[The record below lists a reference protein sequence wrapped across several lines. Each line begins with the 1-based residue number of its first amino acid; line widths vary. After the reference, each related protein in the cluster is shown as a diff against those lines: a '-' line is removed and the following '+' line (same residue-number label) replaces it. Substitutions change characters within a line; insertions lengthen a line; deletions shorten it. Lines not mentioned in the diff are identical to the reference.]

1 LEIDMDNFLQDLRN
15 GLKSLVKTPRLTLAA
30 LACIALGIAA
40 SVFMFTL
47 VDGVLLRR
55 PPFPDADRL
64 ARVRLVATEGEE
76 GQGDISY
83 LELQDFREQA
93 KSFDVL
99 EMAGRV
105 RIPVTSGDG
114 TERLRGE
121 VVSPGY
127 FGLLGIKAA
136 KGRLFSPEEYAPNA
150 GHVVL
155 ISDGLWKRKYGS
167 NPQTVGQPLHVRGR
181 SAELPDQLYT
191 IIGIMPP
198 GFIGTVDYDISEF
211 WIPVAQSP
219 YPPMLVTRTIHNVWP
234 IVRRKPNVSFA
245 AAKAEVEEIGQR
257 LDRIYPNV
265 YRGKAFHLEPFGETW
280 RTDVRTGLVMLMAA
294 AGLLLL
300 VACVNIA
307 SLLLARLVQREHEL
321 TLRFV
326 LGAKRGGIL
335 RRLLIE
341 SLLLSIIG
349 GVVGTLL
356 AFWGIKLFAAT
367 ESINLPPY
375 VSLSP
380 DWNVV
385 GLAVAL
391 VLFTGVL
398 FGVLP
403 AWFGSSINVSQ
414 NLREAGRGLSLGRRQ
429 RFSGQVLIVVEVML
443 TFVLVI
449 AALLMIRTY
458 LNLANCKVGYRTDHV
473 ARLAI
478 TLDGREFPGPQEQ
491 LNFAE
496 RAKEALGRY
505 PGVRGVTFM
514 AGILPPHDDTVA
526 DVVLDGVPNE
536 ALRQVFRHAV
546 DPDFL
551 NVFDIHVKWG
561 RNVARADRQGTPQVA
576 LVSETLARFL
586 AGGDGRGA
594 LGKRFQLIRDA
605 RTQELTDPFEIVGIV
620 TDVLYMG
627 PRSINEGLPTHF
639 DIYVS
644 MYQFPTQTLSTAVVT
659 EKDPAT
665 MLPALQSELGRLAM
679 TSPVH
684 WVSTVDGDLRDEYT
698 DVRFYTYLSVGYSIC
713 ALLLAALGI
722 YGVLANSVSRRFG
735 ELGIRMAV
743 GAQGSDIVRLVL
755 GQGMRTLLL
764 GLVLGVG
771 VAALG
776 TRLIASILYG
786 VAAGDPLTFVMVAAV
801 MVAIG
806 LAACYLPARQ
816 ATRIDPVVVL
826 REK

>member
-1 LEIDMDNFLQDLRN
+1 MDNFLQDVRY

-83 LELQDFREQA
+83 LEFQDFREQA
-93 KSFDVL
+93 KSFDAL

-121 VVSPGY
+121 VVSAGY
-127 FGLLGIKAA
+127 FDLLGLKAA
-136 KGRLFSPEEYAPNA
+136 VGRLFSPQEYAPDANR
-150 GHVVL
+150 VVV
-155 ISDGLWKRKYGS
+155 ISDSLWKRKYGAD
-167 NPQTVGQPLHVRGR
+167 PQIVGQSLHVRGR

-191 IIGIMPP
+191 IVGVMPP

-234 IVRRKPNVSFA
+234 LMRRKPGVSFT
-245 AAKAEVEEIGQR
+245 AAKDEVQAIGRR
-257 LDRIYPNV
+257 LDGTYPNI

-280 RTDVRTGLVMLMAA
+280 RTDVRTGLVMLMVA

-326 LGAKRGGIL
+326 LGARRGGIL

-341 SLLLSIIG
+341 SVLLSLAG
-349 GVVGTLL
+349 GVAGTLL

-380 DWNVV
+380 DLSVV
-385 GLAVAL
+385 GLAAAL
-391 VLFTGVL
+391 VLLTGVL

-403 AWFGSSINVSQ
+403 AWFGSTINVSQ
-414 NLREAGRGLSLGRRQ
+414 NLRESSRGLSLGRRQ
-429 RFSGQVLIVVEVML
+429 RLSGQALIVVEVMF

-449 AALLMIRTY
+449 ASLLMIRTY
-458 LNLANCKVGYRTDHV
+458 LNLANCQVGYRTDHV
-473 ARLAI
+473 LRLAI
-478 TLDGREFPGPQEQ
+478 TLDGREFPGPQDQ
-491 LNFAE
+491 INFAE
-496 RAKEALGRY
+496 RAKEVLGRY
-505 PGVRGVTFM
+505 PGVRDVTFM
-514 AGILPPHDDTVA
+514 AGILPPHDDTTA
-526 DVVLDGVPNE
+526 DIALDGIPNE

-546 DPDFL
+546 DPEFL
-551 NVFDIHVKWG
+551 RVFAIPLKWG
-561 RNVARADRQGTPQVA
+561 RNVARTDRRDTPQVA
-576 LVSETLARFL
+576 VVSETLARFL

-594 LGKRFQLIRDA
+594 LGKRFQLVRDA
-605 RTQELTDPFEIVGIV
+605 RTQELTEPFEIVGIV
-620 TDVLYMG
+620 GDVLYMG

-639 DIYVS
+639 DVYVS
-644 MYQFPTQTLSTAVVT
+644 MYQFPAQTLSTAVVT
-659 EKDPAT
+659 ERDPAT
-665 MLPALQSELGRLAM
+665 MIPPLQRELGRLAM

-684 WVSTVDGDLRDEYT
+684 WVSTVEGDLKDEYT
-698 DVRFYTYLSVGYSIC
+698 DVRFYTYLSAGYSVC

-735 ELGIRMAV
+735 ELGIRMAI
-743 GAQGSDIVRLVL
+743 GAQAGDIIRLVL

-764 GLVLGVG
+764 GLALGVA

-786 VAAGDPLTFVMVAAV
+786 VAAGDPVTFATVAAILV
-801 MVAIG
+801 VIG
-806 LAACYLPARQ
+806 LVACYLPARR